1 MMMLKP
7 YLVYFWCISALT
19 GTSVVLK
26 KGLGLLEVEAQVLKG
41 ARTGSWGALEWGRGR
56 GREGIGDSGLSL
68 PLRQL
73 ANKFRP
79 RAESSC
85 LGHQWVRAGL
95 SGQRESWQCSHSGEL
110 PCCLSGDTLDL

>member
-1 MMMLKP
+1 MLKP

-26 KGLGLLEVEAQVLKG
+26 NGLGLLEVEAQILRG
-41 ARTGSWGALEWGRGR
+41 ATTGSWGAVEWGR

-68 PLRQL
+68 PLKQL
-73 ANKFRP
+73 VNKFRP
-79 RAESSC
+79 RPESSC

-95 SGQRESWQCSHSGEL
+95 AGQRESRQCSHGGEP
-110 PCCLSGDTLDL
+110 PCCLSGNAFGL